1 MSPSKYVFKI
11 ILVGNGRV
19 GKTSLLLRFTE
30 NKFSAEYKK
39 TLGTDFAVKNVVV
52 NGEEVKLQIWDLGGQ
67 ELFRDLRRAFYP
79 GAKAALIVYDVT
91 NRRSFESV
99 PAWHAD
105 IISALKKIPVIVVGN
120 KIDLPREVSYE
131 EAKKLCDRLE
141 VEYIETSAKLDQ
153 NVADT
158 FMKIASNAV
167 AAAKGVTPSVK
178 TAVPVVESAST
189 ISKPVLTMPKVFEQ
203 PKTVSSKVYN
213 FYQWFDKNTP
223 SLNSIAEDLLTLS
236 IVDEIERFSKMEG
249 ILFRVLDTNNLNY
262 SLEANNTCLKIY
274 HDSQKPVLNIILD
287 LNLNNVEY
295 FKKCLIT
302 LTLAAVALKRYNLTD
317 SVNYYIIFGD
327 YLKEDE
333 TYLAEIT
340 KRADYTI
347 MLVEREFDS
356 IGIIPKRTL
365 TYTIS
370 FTGDK
375 RHLNPNILNN
385 ALLKYTAKLFKE
397 SGEPLEEF
405 DITNSKI
412 NVNAINSFN
421 PDTSSS
427 SITVDFSVNY
437 VESHEKI
444 KQLLRGLK
452 QAITSEDNSIDVN
465 VIESAEK
472 LSPMITNEAPLL
484 LVLRD
489 VIYYNL
495 ERLVKITYEEPY
507 SSIAKISSMPK
518 PLILLGFSKIPFTNT
533 SEVFSDFILP
543 AKILAGAIVDL
554 SSLE

>member
-1 MSPSKYVFKI
+1 
-11 ILVGNGRV
+11 
-19 GKTSLLLRFTE
+19 
-30 NKFSAEYKK
+30 
-39 TLGTDFAVKNVVV
+39 
-52 NGEEVKLQIWDLGGQ
+52 
-67 ELFRDLRRAFYP
+67 
-79 GAKAALIVYDVT
+79 
-91 NRRSFESV
+91 
-99 PAWHAD
+99 
-105 IISALKKIPVIVVGN
+105 
-120 KIDLPREVSYE
+120 
-131 EAKKLCDRLE
+131 
-141 VEYIETSAKLDQ
+141 
-153 NVADT
+153 
-158 FMKIASNAV
+158 
-167 AAAKGVTPSVK
+167 
-178 TAVPVVESAST
+178 
-189 ISKPVLTMPKVFEQ
+189 
-203 PKTVSSKVYN
+203 
-213 FYQWFDKNTP
+213 
-223 SLNSIAEDLLTLS
+223 
-236 IVDEIERFSKMEG
+236 
-249 ILFRVLDTNNLNY
+249 
-262 SLEANNTCLKIY
+262 
-274 HDSQKPVLNIILD
+274 VLNIILD